1 MEMKLYKVNTT
12 AYEEEDFFLLTDLTE
27 QDITEV
33 VHPIVMA
40 ERDGE
45 DEYDNE
51 SILTALRK
59 RYPKNQI
66 KMIVEFEQLTY

>member
-1 MEMKLYKVNTT
+1 MKIYKVNTT

-33 VHPIVMA
+33 IHPIVMA

-51 SILTALRK
+51 TIIRALHK
-59 RYPKNQI
+59 RYPNNNI
-66 KMIVEFEQLTY
+66 TLIAEFEQLTY

>member
-1 MEMKLYKVNTT
+1 MRIFKVSTT
-12 AYEEEDFFLLTDLTE
+12 AYEEEDFFLLTDLSE

-51 SILTALRK
+51 SILQALRK
-59 RYPKNQI
+59 RYPKKQI
-66 KMIVEFEQLTY
+66 TMIVEFEQLTY

>member
-1 MEMKLYKVNTT
+1 MKVYKISTT

-33 VHPIVMA
+33 IHPIVMA

-45 DEYDNE
+45 DEYDN
-51 SILTALRK
+51 STIINALHK
-59 RYPKNQI
+59 RYPKNKI
-66 KMIVEFEQLTY
+66 TMFTEFEELIY

>member
-1 MEMKLYKVNTT
+1 MRLYKVNTT
-12 AYEEEDFFLLTDLTE
+12 AYEEEDFFLLTDLSE

-40 ERDGE
+40 ERDVE

-51 SILTALRK
+51 TLLEALRK
-59 RYPKNQI
+59 RYPNNSI
-66 KMIVEFEQLTY
+66 TMIVEFEELIY

>member
-1 MEMKLYKVNTT
+1 MRIYKVNTT
-12 AYEEEDFFLLTDLTE
+12 AYEEEDFFLMTDLNE

-33 VHPIVMA
+33 INPIVMA

-51 SILTALRK
+51 TIINALRK
-59 RYPKNQI
+59 RYPKNNI
-66 KMIVEFEQLTY
+66 TMFTELEQLTY

>member
-1 MEMKLYKVNTT
+1 MKIYRVNTT
-12 AYEEEDFFLLTDLTE
+12 AYEEEDFFLFTDLTE

-45 DEYDNE
+45 EDYDNE
-51 SILTALRK
+51 TIINALHK
-59 RYPKNQI
+59 RYPKNSI
-66 KMIVEFEQLTY
+66 TMFTEFEELTY

>member
-1 MEMKLYKVNTT
+1 MKLYRVNTT
-12 AYEEEDFFLLTDLTE
+12 AYEEEDFFLLTDLSE

-45 DEYDNE
+45 EEYDNE
-51 SILTALRK
+51 SILKALKK
-59 RYPKNQI
+59 RYPNQTI
-66 KMIVEFEQLTY
+66 IIVDEPEYLQY

>member
-1 MEMKLYKVNTT
+1 MKVYKINTT

-33 VHPIVMA
+33 IHPMVMA

-45 DEYDNE
+45 DEYDN
-51 SILTALRK
+51 STIISALHK
-59 RYPKNQI
+59 RYPKNKI
-66 KMIVEFEQLTY
+66 TLIAEFEQLTY

>member
-1 MEMKLYKVNTT
+1 MKLFKVNTT
-12 AYEEEDFFLLTDLTE
+12 AYEEEDFFLLTDLSE

-51 SILTALRK
+51 TLLEALRK
-59 RYPKNQI
+59 RYPNNSI
-66 KMIVEFEQLTY
+66 TMIVEFEELIY

>member
-1 MEMKLYKVNTT
+1 MKLYKVNTT